1 MLIDLDDNLI
11 LAFNTLFQAGVFS
24 VRNGSAEIHFDN
36 EGIIRTIDIH
46 TKVYRR
52 TSVDKPT
59 LLVKL

>member
-1 MLIDLDDNLI
+1 MLIDIPDNLI
-11 LAFNTLFQAGVFS
+11 SAFQTLYEAGALF